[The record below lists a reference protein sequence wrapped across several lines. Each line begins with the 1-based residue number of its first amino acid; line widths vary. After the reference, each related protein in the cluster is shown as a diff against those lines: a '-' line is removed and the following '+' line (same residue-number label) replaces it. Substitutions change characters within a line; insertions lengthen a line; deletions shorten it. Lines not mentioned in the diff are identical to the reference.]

1 MTVMNRM
8 YKDIET
14 GEIVMESELFE
25 IYSEDK
31 TLQKEYQSF
40 GEYLSN
46 CQTFRGGTLEQ
57 VPA

>member
-14 GEIVMESELFE
+14 GEIVMESELFK

-31 TLQKEYQSF
+31 TLQEEYQSF
-40 GEYLSN
+40 GVYLSN